1 MQNNKQQRDVEAD
14 FLTSRQIHDDEVY
27 KCRLQRTQRPEKG
40 REGQGALT
48 RSRCVVDEIVVT
60 TRVPTGGR
68 PDTTPATNSFW
79 C

>member
-1 MQNNKQQRDVEAD
+1 
-14 FLTSRQIHDDEVY
+14 
-27 KCRLQRTQRPEKG
+27 LQRTQRPEKG